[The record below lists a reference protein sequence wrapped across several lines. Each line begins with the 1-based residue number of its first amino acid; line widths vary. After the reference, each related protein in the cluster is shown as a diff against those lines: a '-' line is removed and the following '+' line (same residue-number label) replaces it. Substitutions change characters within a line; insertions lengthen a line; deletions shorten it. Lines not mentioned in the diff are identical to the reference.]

1 MSNIQAFKNQIYWNE
16 NKEKNKSNYCI
27 PINSFYLLQDSD
39 SDDESDVDNTKNHN
53 EKIRTKAFYILQN
66 KKLMSNNLKNT
77 KLCKYG
83 KNCQRTIC
91 NFAHS
96 LEELKPAECIFGT
109 ACNFQKSKTKI
120 CGFIHPNETIDQ
132 FIERTGLKLPQK
144 NIFKPKE
151 IFL

>member
-1 MSNIQAFKNQIYWNE
+1 MSNIHAFRNQIYWNE
-16 NKEKNKSNYCI
+16 NNEQREVKCNKCI

-39 SDDESDVDNTKNHN
+39 SDSEEITIKNNN

-77 KLCKYG
+77 KLCKFG
-83 KNCQRTIC
+83 KNCQRSIC
-91 NFAHS
+91 HFAHS
-96 LEELKPAECIFGT
+96 LEDLKPAQCIFGN

-132 FIERTGLKLPQK
+132 FIERTGLELPQK

-151 IFL
+151 IYL